1 MRDAVKEYIYYSE
14 EEKRDLWDNAIFVFD
29 TNVYLNLYRYT
40 FKTRE
45 LLLSA
50 FSGLKERLWMPN
62 HVAHEYMKN
71 RNEVIWETN
80 HQYDTLQSEA
90 NKFIE
95 LCRTTLKLEKSDTD
109 LGMLSTQ
116 MSDWIKNAKTKN
128 IIVSELYADSILQHL
143 LTLYAGKV
151 GKAFS
156 NEELRTLE
164 QEGKTRYAA
173 EIPPGYRD
181 SGKQKVNNLNNIYGD
196 LIVWKQI
203 ITYAATEKKDIILVT
218 NDQKED
224 WWEMVHGQTIGPRIE
239 LRKEFFE
246 STKQRFHMYS
256 MRSFI
261 TRYES
266 GNDIKIDSKTI
277 DEIEFFSKII
287 HHKSSKK
294 ELRDYYS
301 SFENSNE
308 AKAAKK
314 RFEIMRLE
322 NKNRKRLNVIQYTQ
336 DKYISEKMP
345 EDISNM
351 LSHTITNY
359 EKDKNRIQKLNA
371 ALGGL
376 EI

>member
-1 MRDAVKEYIYYSE
+1 MRDAVREYINYSE
-14 EEKRDLWDNAIFVFD
+14 EEKRDLWDNATFVFD

-40 FKTRE
+40 SKTRE

-50 FSGLKERLWMPN
+50 FNGLKERLWMPN
-62 HVAHEYMKN
+62 YVAHEYMKN
-71 RNEVIWETN
+71 RNGVIWETN
-80 HQYDTLQSEA
+80 HQYEALQSEA
-90 NKFIE
+90 AKFIE
-95 LCRTTLKLEKSDTD
+95 LCRTTLKLEKSDRD

-116 MSDWIKNAKTKN
+116 MTDWIETAKAKN
-128 IIVSELYADSILQHL
+128 IIVSESYADTILQHL
-143 LTLYAGKV
+143 LTLYSGKV

-156 NEELRTLE
+156 SEELKILE
-164 QEGKTRYAA
+164 QEGKTRYTA

-181 SGKQKVNNLNNIYGD
+181 YGKQKGNNSNNVYGD

-203 ITYAATEKKDIILVT
+203 INYATTEKKDIILVT

-256 MRSFI
+256 MSSFI

-266 GNDIKIDSKTI
+266 GNDVKIDSETI

-301 SFENSNE
+301 SFGNSNE

-322 NKNRKRLNVIQYTQ
+322 NKNRKRLNVIQNTQ

-345 EDISNM
+345 EEIGVM
-351 LSHTITNY
+351 LGHTITNY
-359 EKDKNRIQKLNA
+359 EKDINRIQKLNA
-371 ALGGL
+371 DLRELG
-376 EI
+376 I